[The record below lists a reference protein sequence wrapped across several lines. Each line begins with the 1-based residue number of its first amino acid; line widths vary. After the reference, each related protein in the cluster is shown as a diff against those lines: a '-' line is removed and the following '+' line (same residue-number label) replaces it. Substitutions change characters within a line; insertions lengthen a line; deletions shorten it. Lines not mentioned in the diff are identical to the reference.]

1 MPTDRP
7 PISPAIMRRP
17 WCRWGLVCL
26 LVLLAGVGTGGPAW
40 AYDENPR
47 QYGFSTDQ
55 LRKVGNFNGELSKL
69 CRLGRFNQRRIAE
82 YFLAFGGDTRDLIG
96 IAKQNYNL
104 YDPLGKADPAQTYHF
119 HYDGTSQC
127 KVFVAP

>member
-1 MPTDRP
+1 MPLRLPDRLDH
-7 PISPAIMRRP
+7 RP
-17 WCRWGLVCL
+17 L
-26 LVLLAGVGTGGPAW
+26 LSGVGIGVLALGLIALATPVR

-47 QYGFSTDQ
+47 QYGYSTDQ
-55 LRKVGNFNGELSKL
+55 MRKVGTLNSDLSKL

-82 YFLAFGGDTRDLIG
+82 YYLAFGGQSRDLIG
-96 IAKQNYNL
+96 IAKKNYNL

-127 KVFVAP
+127 KVYVAP

>member
-1 MPTDRP
+1 M
-7 PISPAIMRRP
+7 
-17 WCRWGLVCL
+17 GLGFGALVVGL
-26 LVLLAGVGTGGPAW
+26 LVGTTPVR

-47 QYGFSTDQ
+47 QYGYSTDKFRQ
-55 LRKVGNFNGELSKL
+55 VGNLNSELSKL

-82 YFLAFGGDTRDLIG
+82 YYLAFGGESRDLIG
-96 IAKQNYNL
+96 IAKKDYNL

-127 KVFVAP
+127 KVYVAP